1 MAGFNL
7 KAYPSAEG
15 TRGTRLIK
23 KADGTVL
30 MGALVKVGAAA
41 GDVKETAAST
51 DVMMGVSLYSESDAF
66 TNEADQYEDN
76 EELVIETLASGMVL
90 NLLNSGTAAIAEG
103 VKVEAAADGK
113 IAAGTT
119 DPVGVTNA
127 AIAGSSRGEV
137 IIQVS

>member
-1 MAGFNL
+1 MATFNL

-15 TRGTRLIK
+15 TRGTRLTK
-23 KADGTVL
+23 KADGIVL

-41 GDVKETAAST
+41 GDAKETASST
-51 DVMMGVSLYSESDAF
+51 DVLMGVSLYSESDAF
-66 TNEADQYEDN
+66 TNEADQYSDN
-76 EELVIETLASGMVL
+76 GELVIETLASGMVL

-119 DPVGVTNA
+119 DPMGVTNEV
-127 AIAGSSRGEV
+127 IAGSSRGEV
-137 IIQVS
+137 IVQVS